1 MHVFQSRFY
10 ISLKQANKTKT
21 PTLIHSHSPEEIS
34 AKKAEPSVQI
44 SLIAMTYRNSQ
55 PEHFDPSCFLKR
67 QNTNFQLQSTQD
79 SMSHFSPETSPR
91 KTRSRQ
97 ESPTFIKSTF
107 LQQKAKI
114 PSSSKQSM
122 QTKAAKI
129 SSFSHWYKSLTT
141 PKIYKNSMTFAVI

>member
-79 SMSHFSPETSPR
+79 SMSRNLTQKNPLSPR
-91 KTRSRQ
+91 KPNLYQVNIPAT
-97 ESPTFIKSTF
+97 KSQNPF
-107 LQQKAKI
+107 LK
-114 PSSSKQSM
+114 
-122 QTKAAKI
+122 
-129 SSFSHWYKSLTT
+129 
-141 PKIYKNSMTFAVI
+141 